1 MRRFLLAATMLLA
14 ASAAEADST
23 PFKIGVIGDQSGGNA
38 ETTGPGAVAA
48 ARMAVEDFGG
58 TVLGRPIEIVVGDF
72 QNKADVAAGIV
83 REWIDAEGVEAIA
96 DGATSGAAIAIQQI
110 VDERNKVFLNT
121 SGSSTDLTGKLCT
134 ATASQWLPDTYSV
147 SHTVADTITKQG
159 GDSWFFITVDYA
171 FGYSIEG
178 HASDAVKAAGGQVLG
193 NVRHP
198 FQSQDFSSYVLQ
210 AQASG
215 AKVVGLANTGTD
227 VQNTIKQINEF
238 GLVQQG
244 VKIAALQ
251 FFITNVVGLGLDL
264 SQGLMFMTSVYW
276 DMNDDTRAWTK
287 RFMAKH
293 KEIPPSRTQVAT
305 YSAVLHYLQA
315 VEAAGTTDGK
325 VVMAKMKE
333 MPVDD
338 IWFKG
343 AKVREDGRVMIDMYL
358 VQVKSPGESKY
369 PFDYLKV
376 LQKVPAEQA
385 FLPLDKSECPLVA
398 KQ

>member
-1 MRRFLLAATMLLA
+1 MRRILLGAALLLAAGATQA
-14 ASAAEADST
+14 QET
-23 PFKIGVIGDQSGGNA
+23 FKIGVVGDQTGGNA
-38 ETTGPGAVAA
+38 ETTGPGAVVA

-58 TVLGRPIEIVVGDF
+58 TVLGRPIEILVGDF

-96 DGATSGAAIAIQQI
+96 DGATSGSAIAIQQI

-147 SHTVADTITKQG
+147 SHTVADTITKDG

-178 HASDAVKAAGGQVLG
+178 HAGDAVKAAGGEVLG
-193 NVRHP
+193 AVRHP
-198 FQSQDFSSYVLQ
+198 FQSLDFSSYVLQ

-227 VQNTIKQINEF
+227 VENSIKQINEF
-238 GLVQQG
+238 GLLQQG
-244 VKIAALQ
+244 TQMAALQ

-276 DMNDDTRAWTK
+276 DENDETRAWTK
-287 RFMAKH
+287 RFMAMH
-293 KEIPPSRTQVAT
+293 KEIPPSRTQVST
-305 YSAVLHYLQA
+305 YSAVLHYLRA

-343 AKVREDGRVMIDMYL
+343 ATIREDGRVMVDMLL
-358 VQVKSPGESKY
+358 VQVKSPEESSA
-369 PFDYLKV
+369 PFDYLRILKR
-376 LQKVPAEQA
+376 VPAQEA
-385 FLPLDKSECPLVA
+385 FLPLEKSECPLVK

>member
-1 MRRFLLAATMLLA
+1 MRRFLLAASFVLA
-14 ASAAEADST
+14 AGAAQAQAEA
-23 PFKIGVIGDQSGGNA
+23 FKIGVVGDQTGGNA

-83 REWIDAEGVEAIA
+83 REWIEAEGVEVIA

-110 VDERNKVFLNT
+110 VDEHNKVFINT
-121 SGSSTDLTGKLCT
+121 SGSSTDLSGKLCT

-147 SHTVADTITKQG
+147 SHTVADTITRDG

-171 FGYSIEG
+171 FGHSIEG
-178 HASDAVKAAGGQVLG
+178 HAMRAVEAAGGTVLG
-193 NVRHP
+193 SVRHP

-215 AKVVGLANTGTD
+215 AKVIGLASTGTD
-227 VQNTIKQINEF
+227 VESTIKQINEF
-238 GLVQQG
+238 GLIEQG
-244 VKIAALQ
+244 TKIAALQ
-251 FFITNVVGLGLDL
+251 FFITNVIGIGLDL
-264 SQGLMFMTSVYW
+264 TQGLMFMTSIYW

-287 RFMAKH
+287 RFQEMH
-293 KEIPPSRTQVAT
+293 KMTVPTRTQIAT
-305 YSAVLHYLQA
+305 YSGVLHYLRA

-333 MPVDD
+333 MPIDD

-343 AKVREDGRVMIDMYL
+343 ATVREDGRVMIDMYL
-358 VQVKSPGESKY
+358 VQVKSPDESKY

-376 LQKVPAEQA
+376 LKRVPAQEA
-385 FLPLDKSECPLVA
+385 FLPLDKSECPLVK

>member
-1 MRRFLLAATMLLA
+1 MRRILLGAALLLAAGA
-14 ASAAEADST
+14 AQAQET
-23 PFKIGVIGDQSGGNA
+23 FKIGVVGDQTGGNA
-38 ETTGPGAVAA
+38 ETTGPGAVVA

-96 DGATSGAAIAIQQI
+96 DGATSGSAIAIQQI

-147 SHTVADTITKQG
+147 SHTVADTITKDG

-178 HASDAVKAAGGQVLG
+178 HAGDAVKAAGGEVLG
-193 NVRHP
+193 AVRHP
-198 FQSQDFSSYVLQ
+198 FQSLDFSSYVLQ

-227 VQNTIKQINEF
+227 VENSIKQINEF
-238 GLVQQG
+238 GLLQQG
-244 VKIAALQ
+244 TQMAALQ

-264 SQGLMFMTSVYW
+264 SQGLKFMTSVYW
-276 DMNDDTRAWTK
+276 DENDETRAWTK
-287 RFMAKH
+287 RFMAMH
-293 KEIPPSRTQVAT
+293 KEIPPSRTQVST
-305 YSAVLHYLQA
+305 YSAVLHYLRA

-325 VVMAKMKE
+325 VVMAKMKQ

-343 AKVREDGRVMIDMYL
+343 ATIREDGRVMVDMLL
-358 VQVKSPGESKY
+358 VQVKSPEESSA
-369 PFDYLKV
+369 PFDYLRILKR
-376 LQKVPAEQA
+376 VPAQEA
-385 FLPLDKSECPLVA
+385 FLPLEKSECPLVK

>member
-1 MRRFLLAATMLLA
+1 MRRLLLA
-14 ASAAEADST
+14 ASLVLAAGTAQAQDT
-23 PFKIGVIGDQSGGNA
+23 FKIGVIGDQTGGNA
-38 ETTGPGAVAA
+38 ETTGPGAVVAA
-48 ARMAVEDFGG
+48 QMAVEDFGG
-58 TVLGRPIEIVVGDF
+58 TVLGKPIEIVVGDF

-83 REWIDAEGVEAIA
+83 RDWIDAQGVEVIA

-134 ATASQWLPDTYSV
+134 ATASQWLPDTYAV
-147 SHTVADTITKQG
+147 SHTVADTITRMG

-171 FGYSIEG
+171 FGHSVEG
-178 HASDAVKAAGGQVLG
+178 HAMAAVEAAGGKVLG

-215 AKVVGLANTGTD
+215 AKVIGLANTGTD
-227 VQNTIKQINEF
+227 VENSIKQINEF
-238 GLVQQG
+238 GLTQQG
-244 VKIAALQ
+244 VQIAALQ
-251 FFITNVVGLGLDL
+251 FFITNVIGIGLDL
-264 SQGLMFMTSVYW
+264 TQGLMFMDSVYW
-276 DMNDDTRAWTK
+276 DTNDETRAWTK
-287 RFMAKH
+287 RFQEKH
-293 KEIPPSRTQVAT
+293 KMTVPTRTQVAT
-305 YSAVLHYLQA
+305 YAAVLHYLKA

-343 AKVREDGRVMIDMYL
+343 ATIREDGRVMIDMYL
-358 VQVKSPGESKY
+358 VQVKSPEESKY
-369 PFDYLKV
+369 PFDYLKI
-376 LQKVPAEQA
+376 LKTIPAQEA
-385 FLPLDKSECPLVA
+385 FLPLDKSECPLVK

>member
-1 MRRFLLAATMLLA
+1 MRRLLLA
-14 ASAAEADST
+14 ASLVLAAGTAQAQDT
-23 PFKIGVIGDQSGGNA
+23 FKIGVIGDQTGGNA
-38 ETTGPGAVAA
+38 ETTGPGAVVAA
-48 ARMAVEDFGG
+48 QMAVEDFGG
-58 TVLGRPIEIVVGDF
+58 TVLGKPIEIVVGDF

-83 REWIDAEGVEAIA
+83 RDWIDAQGVEVIA

-134 ATASQWLPDTYSV
+134 ATASQWLPDTYAV
-147 SHTVADTITKQG
+147 SHTVADTITRMG

-171 FGYSIEG
+171 FGHSVEG
-178 HASDAVKAAGGQVLG
+178 HAMAAVEAAGGKVLG

-215 AKVVGLANTGTD
+215 AKVIGLANTGTD
-227 VQNTIKQINEF
+227 VENSIKQINEF
-238 GLVQQG
+238 GLTQQG
-244 VKIAALQ
+244 VQIAALQ
-251 FFITNVVGLGLDL
+251 FFITNVIGIGLDL
-264 SQGLMFMTSVYW
+264 TQGLMFMDSVYW
-276 DMNDDTRAWTK
+276 DTNDETRAWTK
-287 RFMAKH
+287 RFQEKH
-293 KEIPPSRTQVAT
+293 KMTVPTRTQVAT
-305 YSAVLHYLQA
+305 YAAVLHYLKA

-343 AKVREDGRVMIDMYL
+343 ATIREDGRVMIDMYL
-358 VQVKSPGESKY
+358 VQVKSPEEAKY
-369 PFDYLKV
+369 PFDYLTILKTI
-376 LQKVPAEQA
+376 PAQEA
-385 FLPLDKSECPLVA
+385 FLPLDKSECPLVK

>member
-1 MRRFLLAATMLLA
+1 MRRLLLA
-14 ASAAEADST
+14 ASLVLAAGTAQAQDT
-23 PFKIGVIGDQSGGNA
+23 FKIGVIGDQTGGNA
-38 ETTGPGAVAA
+38 ETTGPGAVVAA
-48 ARMAVEDFGG
+48 QMAVEDFGG
-58 TVLGRPIEIVVGDF
+58 TVLGKPIEIVVGDF

-83 REWIDAEGVEAIA
+83 RDWIDAQGVEVIA

-134 ATASQWLPDTYSV
+134 ATASQWLPDTYAV
-147 SHTVADTITKQG
+147 SHTVADTITRMG

-171 FGYSIEG
+171 FGHSVEG
-178 HASDAVKAAGGQVLG
+178 HAMAAVEAAGGKVLG

-215 AKVVGLANTGTD
+215 AKVIGLANTGTD
-227 VQNTIKQINEF
+227 VENSIKQINEF
-238 GLVQQG
+238 GLTQQG
-244 VKIAALQ
+244 VQIAALQ
-251 FFITNVVGLGLDL
+251 FFITNVIGIGLDL
-264 SQGLMFMTSVYW
+264 TQGLMFMDSVYW
-276 DMNDDTRAWTK
+276 DTNDETRAWTK
-287 RFMAKH
+287 RFQEKH
-293 KEIPPSRTQVAT
+293 KMTVPTRTQVAT
-305 YSAVLHYLQA
+305 YAAVLHYLKA

-343 AKVREDGRVMIDMYL
+343 ATIREDGRVMIDMYL
-358 VQVKSPGESKY
+358 VQVKSPEESKY
-369 PFDYLKV
+369 PFDYLTILKTI
-376 LQKVPAEQA
+376 PAQEA
-385 FLPLDKSECPLVA
+385 FLPLDKSECPLVK

>member
-1 MRRFLLAATMLLA
+1 MRRILLGAALLLAAGATQA
-14 ASAAEADST
+14 QET
-23 PFKIGVIGDQSGGNA
+23 FKIGVVGDQTGGNA
-38 ETTGPGAVAA
+38 ETTGPGAVVA

-147 SHTVADTITKQG
+147 SHTVADTITKDG

-178 HASDAVKAAGGQVLG
+178 HASNAVTAAGGQVLG
-193 NVRHP
+193 AVRHP
-198 FQSQDFSSYVLQ
+198 FQSLDFSSYVLQ

-227 VQNTIKQINEF
+227 VENSIKQINEF
-238 GLVQQG
+238 GLLQQG
-244 VKIAALQ
+244 TQMAALQ

-276 DMNDDTRAWTK
+276 DENDETRAWTK
-287 RFMAKH
+287 RFMAMH
-293 KEIPPSRTQVAT
+293 KEIPPSRTQVST
-305 YSAVLHYLQA
+305 YSAVLHYLRA

-343 AKVREDGRVMIDMYL
+343 ATIREDGRVMVDMLL
-358 VQVKSPGESKY
+358 VQVKSPAESEA
-369 PFDYLKV
+369 PFDYLKI
-376 LQKVPAEQA
+376 LKRVPAQEA
-385 FLPLDKSECPLVA
+385 FLPLGKSECPLVK